1 MVLYSISYCFSPTA
15 GLLSG
20 IPIVPDHIAQK
31 LLRAQTQK
39 EYLPQDETVFS
50 EHLDSLGQI
59 LSSCVEEARKAS
71 FDEFIE
77 RSISKLDLAEAEKKG
92 REQKESFALEIDI
105 DFRIANDGQY
115 EEVKSRVTD
124 SLSEMLKTTK
134 FPPVSVAANSGR
146 ICTRGL
152 GGAHGSFCVSI
163 DVTTCAVEIVTDL
176 ARDVVNNPL
185 VVGSTVIALFA
196 LPYLHHVFTGK
207 PHVSFYKLIQN
218 LLP

>member
-124 SLSEMLKTTK
+124 SLSEMLENTK
-134 FPPVSVAANSGR
+134 FPRVSVAANSW
-146 ICTRGL
+146 C
-152 GGAHGSFCVSI
+152 HGSLCMGI
-163 DVTTCAVEIVTDL
+163 DVTACAVEIGTDL
-176 ARDVVNNPL
+176 VRDIATDPIPA
-185 VVGSTVIALFA
+185 VGMISVLLA
-196 LPYLHHVFTGK
+196 LPYLYRRFADSLVR
-207 PHVSFYKLIQN
+207 FYKIV
-218 LLP
+218 